1 MAYTVTNLI
10 TDAFYASGIVSREF
24 ETVSG
29 PQGQVGLAALNNI
42 LTDKAVEKDMIPYY
56 TKYTFNAVAGQET
69 YFIPQLE
76 ELDTLVFFLNDVRYQ
91 MREVDRIRYK
101 GSPRANNIS
110 SLPFNWN
117 LERCLGGA
125 NISLYFFPN
134 VNYPM
139 EAWGLFRLNT
149 VALNTDLYNTGPT
162 AQLGTVT
169 IFGTAPDAGV
179 LRAGQLVINGVDLA
193 GTYNTALE
201 LTTFIN
207 TGVIPNVTATLV
219 ANALTLNGSVTG
231 TTITISTLGTTSALD
246 GLTFSNFSLMAGP
259 VTQVFNSMGMDQ
271 FYISYLKYALA
282 DRLCTEY
289 NFVVPEGVTR
299 QLVQYQRWISKRSGG
314 LDLNMQKISTLTNSN
329 PMNYGQVNIGRGW
342 TI

>member
-10 TDAFYASGIVSREF
+10 TDAFYISGIVSREF

-29 PQGQVGLAALNNI
+29 PQGQVGLALLNNI
-42 LTDKAVEKDMIPYY
+42 LTDKAIEKDMIPYY

-69 YFIPQLE
+69 YFIPNLE
-76 ELDTLVFFLNDVRYQ
+76 ELDTLVFYLNTVRYQ
-91 MREVDRIRYK
+91 MREVERIKYR

-134 VNYPM
+134 LAYPM
-139 EAWGLFRLNT
+139 EAWGLFRLGS

-162 AQLGTVT
+162 AALGTVT
-169 IFGTAPDAGV
+169 IFGTSPDSGI
-179 LRAGQLVINGVDLA
+179 LTAGQLVINGVDLQ

-201 LTTFIN
+201 LTTYIN
-207 TGVIPNVTATLV
+207 TGIIPNVQATLL
-219 ANALTLNGSVTG
+219 ANAITLNGSVTG
-231 TTITISTLGTTSALD
+231 TNITVTTSGD
-246 GLTFSNFSLMAGP
+246 VSSTTGLTFLNFSLLAGSR
-259 VTQVFNSMGMDQ
+259 TQAFQSSGMDE
-271 FYISYLKYALA
+271 FYVSYLKYALA

-289 NFVVPEGVTR
+289 NFIVPMGAAK

-314 LDLNMQKISTLTNSN
+314 LDLSMQKISTLTDTN
-329 PMNYGQVNIGRGW
+329 PVNYGSVNLGLGW

>member
-10 TDAFYASGIVSREF
+10 TDAFYTSGIVSREF

-42 LTDKAVEKDMIPYY
+42 LTDKAIEKDMIPYY
-56 TKYTFNAVAGQET
+56 TKYTFNAVAGQES
-69 YFIPQLE
+69 YFIPKLE
-76 ELDTLVFFLNDVRYQ
+76 ELETLVFFINNVRYQ

-101 GSPRANNIS
+101 GSARANNVT

-134 VNYPM
+134 TNYPM
-139 EAWGLFRLNT
+139 EAWGLFRLDQVT
-149 VALNTDLYNTGPT
+149 LNTDLYNTAPM

-169 IFGTAPDAGV
+169 IFGTAPNAGV
-179 LRAGQLVINGVDLA
+179 LAAGELVINGVDLA
-193 GTYNTALE
+193 GTYNTPLD
-201 LTTFIN
+201 LTNYIN
-207 TGVIPNVTATLV
+207 TGIIPGVTATLI

-231 TTITISTLGTTSALD
+231 TTITISTLGTASNAN
-246 GLTFSNFSLMAGP
+246 GLTFFNFSLMAGP
-259 VTQVFNSMGMDQ
+259 VTQTFNSQGLDQ
-271 FYISYLKYALA
+271 FYVSYLKYALA

-289 NFVVPEGVTR
+289 NFIVPEGVTR
-299 QLVQYQRWISKRSGG
+299 QLTQYQRWISKRSGG
-314 LDLNMQKISTLTNSN
+314 LDLNMQKVSTLTRSN
-329 PMNYGQVNIGRGW
+329 PMNYGQANIGKGW